1 MINNIQPN
9 SIVKEDFDN
18 AMRNF
23 CKKVT
28 FNSHEYY
35 KNTKMSYRPV
45 YKPAGGRK
53 YIKVK
58 SFETNTVDHNGNK
71 VVDTKGRIFCFVHH
85 QKQFSN
91 NHLNEYFLNLLNQL
105 CYQFYNFQT
114 L

>member
-9 SIVKEDFDN
+9 SIVKEDFDK

-58 SFETNTVDHNGNK
+58 SFETNTLDHNKKQNANK
-71 VVDTKGRIFCFVHH
+71 NEKLNDFNNLSNLR
-85 QKQFSN
+85 FSIKKF
-91 NHLNEYFLNLLNQL
+91 NESSLII
-105 CYQFYNFQT
+105 
-114 L
+114 